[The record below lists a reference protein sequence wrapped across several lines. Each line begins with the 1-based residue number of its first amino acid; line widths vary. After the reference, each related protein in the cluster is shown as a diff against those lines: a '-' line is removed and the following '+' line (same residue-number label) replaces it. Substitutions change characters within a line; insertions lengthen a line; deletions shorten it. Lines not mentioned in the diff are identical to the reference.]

1 MTCKSSNSG
10 KIFAELYLTC
20 SQDAAQIHVESEDSR
35 FRDNDELRYSL
46 RSLEQ
51 HAPWL
56 RHIYIVTNGQV
67 HTPSTTAPLPLFLQI
82 VRPALCGGVVQGSLV
97 SSRDKLS

>member
-1 MTCKSSNSG
+1 MAG
-10 KIFAELYLTC
+10 LAA
-20 SQDAAQIHVESEDSR
+20 QDAAQIHVESEDSR

-67 HTPSTTAPLPLFLQI
+67 CAFCSALGIPVLLFC
-82 VRPALCGGVVQGSLV
+82 ALSL
-97 SSRDKLS
+97 SSNAGE